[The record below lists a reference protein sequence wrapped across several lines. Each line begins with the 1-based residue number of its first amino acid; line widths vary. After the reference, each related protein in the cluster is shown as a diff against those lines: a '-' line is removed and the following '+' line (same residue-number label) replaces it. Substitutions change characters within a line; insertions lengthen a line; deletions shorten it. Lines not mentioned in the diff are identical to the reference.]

1 MLRPL
6 HKGIVLGA
14 LVLLAAA
21 LWFFQINPVL
31 PNRAATRLG
40 ERVFLQNCA
49 VCHGINAEGKDVAP
63 PLNRTGHADHH
74 PDWELYMFIAEGK
87 VGFTQMPAWK
97 ERLSDGEIRSVIAY
111 IKTLWTED
119 QRTSQRHVNEVR
131 PAPPVR

>member
-1 MLRPL
+1 MRLL
-6 HKGIVLGA
+6 QKGVVLGI

-21 LWFFQINPVL
+21 VWFFRKGIVL
-31 PNRAATRLG
+31 PTGAADPRLG

-49 VCHGINAEGKDVAP
+49 VCHGINAEGRDLAP
-63 PLNRTGHADHH
+63 PLDRTGHADHH

-87 VGFTQMPAWK
+87 IGFTQMPAWK

-119 QRTSQRHVNEVR
+119 QRKSQRYVTEVR
-131 PAPPVR
+131 PAPPDR